1 MRYRCGRLVKGGAE
15 VVGCGLD
22 VVLGGSFGMGAFNV
36 VGESGLGGI
45 EGGDGVYGFI
55 AGFVREGFGDIVAG
69 LDVSGGVDGPVSFLS
84 GGERFD
90 WIVNESLRWRR
101 SETLNRYFVV
111 VKREW
116 PEVDGLDGFDWV
128 DLDLGKVGIVV
139 FEGVGRVVVKKGTEG
154 RGLHS
159 KGVWI

>member
-1 MRYRCGRLVKGGAE
+1 MRCRCGRLVKGGAE
-15 VVGCGLD
+15 VVGGSLD
-22 VVLGGSFGMGAFNV
+22 VVLGGGFGAGSFNV

-45 EGGDGVYGFI
+45 EGGNRVCGFI
-55 AGFVREGFGDIVAG
+55 AGLVRKGFGNIVVG

-90 WIVNESLRWRR
+90 WIVNKSLRRRR
-101 SETLNRYFVV
+101 SETLNQYFVV

-128 DLDLGKVGIVV
+128 DLDLGKAGIVV
-139 FEGVGRVVVKKGTEG
+139 FEGVGRVVVEKGTDG

-159 KGVWI
+159 EGVWV